1 MFYEKILAPLLFRVD
16 AETAH
21 NGALNLLRQA
31 NLRPWLQA
39 LLAGRDR
46 APEPRLEQTLCGMR
60 FRNPIG
66 LAAGFDKNGIA
77 APALA
82 ALGFGFVTVGSVTP
96 RAGQPGNP
104 RPRLFRDVRNQ
115 ALWNRLGFNNR
126 GADTLAALLEGQ
138 PGLPVPLGISL
149 GKALQTP
156 IDDAF
161 QDYAYSLEKLYPY
174 ADFFEICISSPNTLH
189 LRELQEGSRLER
201 LLTSLVKK
209 ADDLARSAG
218 MARRKP
224 LWPKFAPDMPPILRD
239 ISVAVCRELLDPRID
254 AVIIGN
260 STIDPA
266 VNPDPEKGGYSGR
279 PLLPKALEQV
289 GGAAARLNGG
299 LTLVGN
305 GGIFDGHDAY
315 TMMKESGCPLVQVHS
330 AFPYRGPM
338 IARRMQEE
346 LLQAMD
352 RHGVRHVS
360 EIASCTT
367 VPGDDGHS
375 LAL

>member
-1 MFYEKILAPLLFRVD
+1 MLYEKILAPLLFRLD

-21 NGALNLLRQA
+21 NGALKLLRSA
-31 NLRPWLQA
+31 NSRPWLQA
-39 LLAGRDR
+39 LLAGRDP

-66 LAAGFDKNGIA
+66 LAAGVDKNGIA
-77 APALA
+77 AAALS

-96 RAGQPGNP
+96 GRGQPGNP
-104 RPRLFRDVRNQ
+104 RPRLFRDVPNR

-126 GADTLAALLEGQ
+126 GADTLAEVLERQ
-138 PGLPVPLGISL
+138 PRPPVPLGISL

-161 QDYAYSLEKLYPY
+161 QDYAYSLERLHPY
-174 ADFFEICISSPNTLH
+174 ADFFEICISSPNTLQ
-189 LRELQEGSRLER
+189 LRELQEGSRLEN

-209 ADDLARSAG
+209 AGDLARSAG
-218 MARRKP
+218 LARRKP

-239 ISVAVCRELLDPRID
+239 IALAKCRELLDPGID
-254 AVIIGN
+254 AVVMGN
-260 STIDPA
+260 TTIDPA
-266 VNPDPEKGGYSGR
+266 VNPDPEKGGYSGP
-279 PLLPKALEQV
+279 PLFPKALEQV
-289 GGAAARLNGG
+289 CGAAARLEGS

-305 GGIFDGHDAY
+305 GGIFDGANAY
-315 TMMKESGCPLVQVHS
+315 TMMKESGCRLVQVNS

-338 IARRMQEE
+338 IARRMVEE
-346 LLQAMD
+346 LLEAMD

-360 EIASCTT
+360 EIADPQPS
-367 VPGDDGHS
+367 GS
-375 LAL
+375 SK

>member
-21 NGALNLLRQA
+21 NGALNLLRRA
-31 NLRPWLQA
+31 NSRPWLQA
-39 LLAGRDR
+39 LLAGGDR

-82 ALGFGFVTVGSVTP
+82 ALGFGFITVGSVTP
-96 RAGQPGNP
+96 RSGQPGNA
-104 RPRLFRDVRNQ
+104 RPRLFRDVPNR

-126 GADTLAALLEGQ
+126 GADTLASVLERQ
-138 PGLPVPLGISL
+138 PRLPVPLGISL

-189 LRELQEGSRLER
+189 LRELQEGSLLER

-218 MARRKP
+218 LARRKP

-239 ISVAVCRELLDPRID
+239 IAVAVCRELLDPRID

-260 STIDPA
+260 TTIDPA

-279 PLLPKALEQV
+279 PLFPKALEQV
-289 GGAAARLNGG
+289 GGTAARLNRS

-315 TMMKESGCPLVQVHS
+315 TMMKQSGCPLVQVHS

-346 LLQAMD
+346 LLRVMD
-352 RHGVRHVS
+352 REELRHVS
-360 EIASCTT
+360 EIASFAGAQC
-367 VPGDDGHS
+367 
-375 LAL
+375 

>member
-21 NGALNLLRQA
+21 NGALSLLRRA
-31 NLRPWLQA
+31 NSRPWLQA
-39 LLAGRDR
+39 LLAGGEP

-96 RAGQPGNP
+96 RSGQPGNP
-104 RPRLFRDVRNQ
+104 RPRLFRDVPNR

-126 GADTLAALLEGQ
+126 GADTLARVLERQ
-138 PGLPVPLGISL
+138 PRLPVPLGISL
-149 GKALQTP
+149 GKARQTP
-156 IDDAF
+156 IDEAF
-161 QDYAYSLEKLYPY
+161 EDYGYSLEKLYPY
-174 ADFFEICISSPNTLH
+174 ADFFELCISSPNTLH
-189 LRELQEGSRLER
+189 LRELQEGSRLDI
-201 LLTSLVKK
+201 LLTRLVRK

-239 ISVAVCRELLDPRID
+239 IALAKCRELLDPAID

-260 STIDPA
+260 TTIDPA
-266 VNPDPEKGGYSGR
+266 VNPDPEKGGYSGP
-279 PLLPKALEQV
+279 PLFPKALDQV
-289 GGAAARLNGG
+289 RGAAARLDGR

-305 GGIFDGHDAY
+305 GGIFDGHDAC
-315 TMMKESGCPLVQVHS
+315 TMMKESGCSLVQVHS

-338 IARRMQEE
+338 IARRLAEE
-346 LLQAMD
+346 LLQVMD
-352 RHGVRHVS
+352 RNGVRHVS
-360 EIASCTT
+360 EIAS
-367 VPGDDGHS
+367 
-375 LAL
+375 LAAVHASRSSK

>member
-1 MFYEKILAPLLFRVD
+1 MFYEKILAPLLFRLD

-21 NGALNLLRQA
+21 NGALKVLRLA
-31 NLRPWLQA
+31 NSRPWLQA
-39 LLAGRDR
+39 LLAGSDR
-46 APEPRLEQTLCGMR
+46 APEPRLDQTLCGMH

-82 ALGFGFVTVGSVTP
+82 ALGFGFITVGSVTP
-96 RAGQPGNP
+96 RDGQPGNP
-104 RPRLFRDVRNQ
+104 RPRLFRDVPNR

-126 GADTLAALLEGQ
+126 GADTLAEVLERQ

-161 QDYAYSLEKLYPY
+161 GDYAYSLEKLYPY
-174 ADFFEICISSPNTLH
+174 ADFFEICISSPNTLN
-189 LRELQEGSRLER
+189 LRELQEGSRLEN
-201 LLTSLVKK
+201 LLTGLVKK

-224 LWPKFAPDMPPILRD
+224 LWPKFAHDMPPILRD
-239 ISVAVCRELLDPRID
+239 IAMAMCRELLDPGID
-254 AVIIGN
+254 AVVMGN
-260 STIDPA
+260 TTVDPEF
-266 VNPDPEKGGYSGR
+266 NPDPEKGGYSGP
-279 PLLPKALEQV
+279 PLFPKALEQV
-289 GGAAARLNGG
+289 RGAAARLEGR

-305 GGIFDGHDAY
+305 GGIFDGGGAY
-315 TMMKESGCPLVQVHS
+315 TMMKESGCPLVQVNS

-338 IARRMQEE
+338 IARRIVEE

-352 RHGVRHVS
+352 RDGVRHVS
-360 EIASCTT
+360 E
-367 VPGDDGHS
+367 VPANAVAHPS
-375 LAL
+375 RSSK

>member
-1 MFYEKILAPLLFRVD
+1 MFYEKILAPLLFRLD

-21 NGALNLLRQA
+21 NGALGLLRQA
-31 NLRPWLQA
+31 NSRPWLQG

-82 ALGFGFVTVGSVTP
+82 ALGFGFITVGSVTP
-96 RAGQPGNP
+96 RDGQPGNP
-104 RPRLFRDVRNQ
+104 RPRLFRDVPNR

-126 GADTLAALLEGQ
+126 GADTLAELLERQ
-138 PGLPVPLGISL
+138 PALPVPLGISL

-161 QDYAYSLEKLYPY
+161 QDYAYSLEKLHPY

-189 LRELQEGSRLER
+189 LRELQEGSRLDH
-201 LLTSLVKK
+201 LLASLVKK

-239 ISVAVCRELLDPRID
+239 IALAKCRELLDPGID
-254 AVIIGN
+254 AVVMGN
-260 STIDPA
+260 TTIDPA
-266 VNPDPEKGGYSGR
+266 VNPDPAKGGYSGP
-279 PLLPKALEQV
+279 PLFRKARDQV
-289 GGAAARLNGG
+289 RGAAARLEGS

-305 GGIFDGHDAY
+305 GGIYDGRDAY
-315 TMMKESGCPLVQVHS
+315 TMMKESGCPLVQIHS
-330 AFPYRGPM
+330 ALPYRGPL
-338 IARRMQEE
+338 IARRIQEE
-346 LLQAMD
+346 LLQVMD
-352 RHGVRHVS
+352 LDGVRRVS
-360 EIASCTT
+360 EIAS
-367 VPGDDGHS
+367 
-375 LAL
+375 LAAAHPSRSSK

>member
-1 MFYEKILAPLLFRVD
+1 MLYEKLLAPLLFRLD

-21 NGALNLLRQA
+21 NGALGLLRQA
-31 NLRPWLQA
+31 NSRPWLQA
-39 LLAGRDR
+39 LLAGRDP

-66 LAAGFDKNGIA
+66 LAAGVDKNGIA
-77 APALA
+77 ASALA
-82 ALGFGFVTVGSVTP
+82 ALGFGFITVGSVTP
-96 RAGQPGNP
+96 RNGQPGNP
-104 RPRLFRDVRNQ
+104 RPRLFRDVPNR

-126 GADTLAALLEGQ
+126 GADTLAEVLERQ

-161 QDYAYSLEKLYPY
+161 QDYVYSLEKLYPY

-189 LRELQEGSRLER
+189 LRELQEGSRLEN
-201 LLTSLVKK
+201 LLAGLAEK

-239 ISVAVCRELLDPRID
+239 IALAKCRELLDPGLD
-254 AVIIGN
+254 AVVMGN
-260 STIDPA
+260 TTIDPA
-266 VNPDPEKGGYSGR
+266 FNPDPEKGGYSGP
-279 PLLPKALEQV
+279 PLFPKALEQV
-289 GGAAARLNGG
+289 RGAAARLEGR

-305 GGIFDGHDAY
+305 GGIFDGGDAY
-315 TMMKESGCPLVQVHS
+315 TMMKESGCPLVQINS
-330 AFPYRGPM
+330 ALPYRGPM
-338 IARRMQEE
+338 IARRMAEE

-352 RHGVRHVS
+352 RNGVPHVS
-360 EIASCTT
+360 EIADSR
-367 VPGDDGHS
+367 PS
-375 LAL
+375 RSSQ

>member
-1 MFYEKILAPLLFRVD
+1 MLYEKILAPLLFRGD
-16 AETAH
+16 AETVH
-21 NGALNLLRQA
+21 NGALNVLRRA
-31 NLRPWLQA
+31 NTRPWLQA

-82 ALGFGFVTVGSVTP
+82 ALGFGFITVGSVTP

-104 RPRLFRDVRNQ
+104 RPRRFRDVPNR

-126 GADTLAALLEGQ
+126 GADTLATVLERQ
-138 PGLPVPLGISL
+138 PRLPVPLGISL
-149 GKALQTP
+149 GKARQTP

-161 QDYAYSLEKLYPY
+161 EDYAYSLEKLYPY
-174 ADFFEICISSPNTLH
+174 ADFFEICISSPNTLN
-189 LRELQEGSRLER
+189 LRELQEGSRLDR

-239 ISVAVCRELLDPRID
+239 IAVAVCREMLDPGID

-279 PLLPKALEQV
+279 PLFLKALDQV
-289 GGAAARLNGG
+289 CGAGARLDGG

-305 GGIFDGHDAY
+305 GGIFDGDDAY
-315 TMMKESGCPLVQVHS
+315 TMMKESGCSLVQVHS
-330 AFPYRGPM
+330 ALPYRGPM
-338 IARRMQEE
+338 IARRMQQE
-346 LLQAMD
+346 LLQVMD
-352 RHGVRHVS
+352 RQGVRHVS

-367 VPGDDGHS
+367 VPGDG
-375 LAL
+375 